1 MNKTLVLL
9 VDDEEL
15 NLEIL
20 VEYFDGEDAFV
31 LQTADSGESAWQ
43 RLQDPEI
50 NFKLILLDRMMP
62 GLDGIGLLKKIKG
75 DPRLSGIPVIM
86 QTAANSPEQIREG
99 LEAGA
104 YYYLTKPYRRDSLL
118 AIVHAALSDAE
129 ARNALSRQLHQH
141 INSLQ
146 FLDHAEFSIR
156 TLEEAGQLA
165 SFIAHACPNP
175 DAAVM
180 GISELLINGVEHGN
194 LGLSYAEKCRLK
206 QEDRWH
212 EEITRRSALPEHA
225 EKQVRLSYRR
235 ETDAITLRICDQ
247 GSGFSWQNYL
257 EINPDRAFDPNG
269 RGIALAR
276 MLSFSNVT
284 YEGCGNIAVATIRC
298 SNNTDCGQQ
307 A

>member
-1 MNKTLVLL
+1 MTKKCVLL

-20 VEYFDGEDAFV
+20 VEYFEGEDPFV
-31 LQTADSGESAWQ
+31 LQTADSGEAAWQ
-43 RLQDPEI
+43 LLQNPE
-50 NFKLILLDRMMP
+50 NDFKLILLDRMMP
-62 GLDGIGLLKKIKG
+62 GLDGIALLKRMKG

-118 AIVHAALSDAE
+118 AIVHAALSHAE
-129 ARNALSRQLHQH
+129 ARNSLSRQLHQH

-146 FLDHAEFSIR
+146 FLDQAEFSIR
-156 TLEEAGQLA
+156 TIEEAGQLA

-175 DAAVM
+175 D
-180 GISELLINGVEHGN
+180 SR
-194 LGLSYAEKCRLK
+194 SYGHFRIADQRRRTRKPRAEPIPRKRLLK

-212 EEITRRSALPEHA
+212 DEIRSGVRR
-225 EKQVRLSYRR
+225 YRKIR
-235 ETDAITLRICDQ
+235 KPRKCA
-247 GSGFSWQNYL
+247 
-257 EINPDRAFDPNG
+257 
-269 RGIALAR
+269 
-276 MLSFSNVT
+276 SN
-284 YEGCGNIAVATIRC
+284 IIR
-298 SNNTDCGQQ
+298 Q

>member
-1 MNKTLVLL
+1 MTKTRVLL
-9 VDDEEL
+9 VDDEQL

-20 VEYFDGEDAFV
+20 VEYFDGEEPFE
-31 LQTADSGESAWQ
+31 LHTANSGEAAWQ
-43 RLQDPEI
+43 LLQAPE
-50 NFKLILLDRMMP
+50 NEFKLILLDRMMP
-62 GLDGIGLLKKIKG
+62 GLDGIGLLKRMKG
-75 DPRLSGIPVIM
+75 DARLSAIPVIM
-86 QTAANSPEQIREG
+86 QTAANSPDQIREG

-129 ARNALSRQLHQH
+129 TRNSLNQQLHQH

-146 FLDHAEFSIR
+146 FLDQAEFSIR
-156 TLEEAGQLA
+156 TVEEAGQLA

-180 GISELLINGVEHGN
+180 GISELLVNGVEHGN
-194 LGLSYAEKCRLK
+194 LGLTYREKSTLK

-212 EEITRRSALPEHA
+212 DEIRRRAALPENA
-225 EKQVRLSYRR
+225 GKAVRLYYRR
-235 ETDAITLRICDQ
+235 ESEVITLRICDE
-247 GSGFSWQNYL
+247 GAGFAWQNYL
-257 EINPDRAFDPNG
+257 QIDPERAFDPNG

-276 MLSFSNVT
+276 MLSFGSVS
-284 YEGCGNIAVATIRC
+284 YEGCGNIAVATIYC
-298 SNNTDCGQQ
+298 TAPTDSELQ